1 MDPVAYPDL
10 LPAVTD
16 ANRPFWDG
24 LREGE
29 LRLQSCTACG
39 TRRYPESYVCPKCLS
54 PDSTWQATSGRGR
67 LWSWIVMH
75 QRYFPASAFELPY
88 NVAFVQLE
96 EGPHLMSS
104 LIEIPDGLRIDE
116 PVEAV
121 FVPVAGDR
129 VIHKFRVLR

>member
-1 MDPVAYPDL
+1 MDPATYPEL
-10 LPAVTD
+10 LPAEND

-24 LREGE
+24 LRAGE
-29 LRLQSCTACG
+29 LRLQVCRACG

-54 PDSTWQATSGRGR
+54 PDSTWQAASGRGR

-75 QRYFPASAFELPY
+75 QRYFPAFADELPY
-88 NVAFVQLE
+88 NVAFVQLD

-104 LIEIPDGLRIDE
+104 LVEIPDDLRIDE

-121 FVPVAGDR
+121 FVPVPGDR
-129 VIHKFRVLR
+129 VIPKFRIVR